1 MIHDSFRA
9 NVPRTREVLLMVNRA
24 QAVAPV
30 MALILAGLAGCGA
43 PTEPVVPTPAPT
55 TPAVATPAPAP
66 TPTPTPTATP
76 GEAPVENT
84 APAVRVTIRLY
95 AVEDG
100 AGNFMPN
107 WDPSEPIPTRFWAR
121 VDVTSKDEK
130 GKETNGNGI
139 VEFFLSNPRS
149 IEVTG
154 GHTNQRRLKALE
166 PTMVDVWATQDGVQS
181 NKLTLTFY

>member
-1 MIHDSFRA
+1 
-9 NVPRTREVLLMVNRA
+9 MVNRA
-24 QAVAPV
+24 HAVAPV
-30 MALILAGLAGCGA
+30 MALILAGLAGCGS
-43 PTEPVVPTPAPT
+43 PTQPVVPTPAPT
-55 TPAVATPAPAP
+55 AVPTPTPPAVATPAPAP
-66 TPTPTPTATP
+66 TSTPCTQ
-76 GEAPVENT
+76 GLCEAPVENT

-121 VDVTSKDEK
+121 VDVTSKDEN

-139 VEFFLSNPRS
+139 VEFFVSNPRL

-166 PTMVDVWATQDGVQS
+166 PTAVEVWATQDGVRS
-181 NKLTLTFY
+181 NTLTLTFS